1 MRFLIPADKTALC
14 LRAFIIKI
22 LLLSEKNGTPK
33 AGVPQKPKRDLSV
46 VVEIKT
52 IKGYLTERNIQLF
65 NIFIREC
72 VNEAV
77 RLFASFCSK
86 DKGYIAD

>member
-14 LRAFIIKI
+14 LRALIRF
-22 LLLSEKNGTPK
+22 PK
-33 AGVPQKPKRDLSV
+33 KTVPQKPGYRRKPKKDLSV

-77 RLFASFCSK
+77 RLFASFGSK